1 MEIVQTQVSESSG
14 VEPSAR
20 EYFDEVFGVYDRLRS
35 SWGFPVRD
43 GSYPDTLA
51 VVAFESGPC
60 KPCSWAAFSGI
71 D

>member
-1 MEIVQTQVSESSG
+1 MEIAQTQVSESSG
-14 VEPSAR
+14 LVPSAR
-20 EYFDEVFGVYDRLRS
+20 EYFDVVFGARLRS

-51 VVAFESGPC
+51 VAAFESGLR